1 MSDKSIAKIYREM
14 YNPPIR
20 EGAPPGQAGYD
31 KDYKEAA
38 FSQMVELVNRLKQL
52 KDNYAGKFVDPNDSM
67 FDTIDQIVALAGAES
82 EEDMVNTGHED
93 IDLKDDT
100 AAAKF
105 EIEDTRY

>member
-1 MSDKSIAKIYREM
+1 MSNKSIAKVYHEM

-20 EGAPPGQAGYD
+20 EGAPPGQGGYD
-31 KDYKEAA
+31 REYKEAA
-38 FSQMVELVNRLKQL
+38 FSQMVELVNKLKKL
-52 KDNYAGKFVDPNDSM
+52 KDNYSGKFIDPNDSM

-100 AAAKF
+100 EAAEYEMKHT
-105 EIEDTRY
+105 EY